1 MITNRSPEIFSANR
15 FPVWC
20 WRWDFTKCVGGR
32 IGTDQIPQ
40 ISNLTRLLSISCQIC
55 RLSTVTVVG
64 KLLIPLFKTFT
75 KKYGDMYRSF
85 AHQKYWVKKTNPGI
99 LLWYLLCVSIFIQ
112 SAPQQCGNPPVL
124 VSSVCHQ
131 FPLSELFWPWHQNIC
146 QHLRYV
152 RILRA
157 ILLISFVW

>member
-32 IGTDQIPQ
+32 IGTDQILQ

-75 KKYGDMYRSF
+75 KKIWRYVPIIRTSKVLSEENKSWHFIMIF
-85 AHQKYWVKKTNPGI
+85 T
-99 LLWYLLCVSIFIQ
+99 LCVHFYPI
-112 SAPQQCGNPPVL
+112 GPPAVWEPTRSCVISL
-124 VSSVCHQ
+124 PPIPSEWTFFYH
-131 FPLSELFWPWHQNIC
+131 LSKYLSTPPIC
-146 QHLRYV
+146 SNTPSYTSH
-152 RILRA
+152 
-157 ILLISFVW
+157 